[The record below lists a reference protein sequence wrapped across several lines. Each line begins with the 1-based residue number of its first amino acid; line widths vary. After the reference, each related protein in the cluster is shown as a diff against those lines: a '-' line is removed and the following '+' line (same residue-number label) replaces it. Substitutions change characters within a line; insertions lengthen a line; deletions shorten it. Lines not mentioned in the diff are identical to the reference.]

1 MAQVTLGAPGSPWWE
16 IDPPKL
22 GSGRCIM
29 SLHICL
35 TPVRGGLSLIR
46 KSFLK
51 KNIDQSRRL
60 CIQDVW
66 KYVILGTDGVAMA
79 RHGLILSQNE
89 ATGSRKVS
97 RYLPD
102 LRDAIKISK
111 MTAKVQKSKNIIL
124 VMYFSVFL
132 YTALFGVSRW
142 GHNVP
147 YFLIKGPSF
156 LSAVAGL
163 YATPRPASDAS
174 GWALLATSFLFRSP
188 QTALAEPSVL
198 HKSHHLLIGVRG
210 HFRGEICNN
219 RN

>member
-1 MAQVTLGAPGSPWWE
+1 MQTPRFPQPQVLSPMFT
-16 IDPPKL
+16 
-22 GSGRCIM
+22 SGNSKDKVICLLLRVICLLLIVICLLLRVICLLLRVICLLLRCIM

-66 KYVILGTDGVAMA
+66 KYVILGTNGVAMA
-79 RHGLILSQNE
+79 RHGLILSHNE

-111 MTAKVQKSKNIIL
+111 MFTKSKNPKI
-124 VMYFSVFL
+124 
-132 YTALFGVSRW
+132 
-142 GHNVP
+142 P
-147 YFLIKGPSF
+147 
-156 LSAVAGL
+156 
-163 YATPRPASDAS
+163 
-174 GWALLATSFLFRSP
+174 
-188 QTALAEPSVL
+188 
-198 HKSHHLLIGVRG
+198 
-210 HFRGEICNN
+210 
-219 RN
+219 